1 MASAAAS
8 VPGLF
13 YFCLNPYS
21 DDTGGIIKKD
31 WRTPDMLKLQM
42 LSMVRSTRV
51 VWMAMSPSQ
60 PPSLPPHPP
69 LIPPPPPPAPTS
81 PYPILPPPPTI
92 LPPVRPPPQPCMPRP
107 TLPSIV
113 SSAIESSKVIVGAAR
128 HLPTPR
134 THTHAHEQLF
144 GVDAISLSAFLF
156 GVFVAVLLCLVGFVT
171 IFDRIRQGP
180 KDLIS
185 RCRRDVVRSSVRSR
199 YHIEHVTHCVSA
211 NDDGEEHTSMFDAG
225 DRNHCTAVEDAAIT
239 LDGMLSAII
248 TKHAVTQPQ
257 SSPATPVQDSFFRS
271 GANYAYG
278 SL

>member
-42 LSMVRSTRV
+42 LSMVSSTRV

-69 LIPPPPPPAPTS
+69 LIPPPPPP
-81 PYPILPPPPTI
+81 
-92 LPPVRPPPQPCMPRP
+92 
-107 TLPSIV
+107 
-113 SSAIESSKVIVGAAR
+113 AIESSKVIVGAAR

-185 RCRRDVVRSSVRSR
+185 RCRRNVVRSSVRSR